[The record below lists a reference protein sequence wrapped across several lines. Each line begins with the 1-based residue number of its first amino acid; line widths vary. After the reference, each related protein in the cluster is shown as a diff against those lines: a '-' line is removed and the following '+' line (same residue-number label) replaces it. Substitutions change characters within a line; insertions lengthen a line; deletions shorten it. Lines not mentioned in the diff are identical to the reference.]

1 MIFTGGVVND
11 AAGTVF
17 RKASGIRRYGSGV
30 KVRCDV
36 RRDVQRDG
44 QELLHGKVLSCSS
57 VFLSSGNGD
66 LLGSLSRFYSAIR
79 TMQAFLRQAMPYL
92 KIVSMSSSI
101 RRSA

>member
-11 AAGTVF
+11 AAGPVF
-17 RKASGIRRYGSGV
+17 RKSSGIHWYGSGV
-30 KVRCDV
+30 KVR
-36 RRDVQRDG
+36 RDVKRNAQRNG

-57 VFLSSGNGD
+57 VFLSSGNAD
-66 LLGSLSRFYSAIR
+66 LLGSLSRFHSAIR